1 MSILG
6 VSGSPEPMDNS
17 TGTPSGAA
25 EQRSKQSFSI
35 FDENKDGKLT
45 VQEQREAVLGV
56 ALEDETI
63 KQAVAEGFDLKLVVD
78 IIDQQSNDIRTD
90 ASLGIGKVIITP
102 RQMVQ
107 YANAHVLTAINFVK
121 EKATEY
127 LKNMQNPNAELAQPE
142 NVDKSA
148 ELEE

>member
-6 VSGSPEPMDNS
+6 VNGSPEPMDDS
-17 TGTPSGAA
+17 TGTPSCTT
-25 EQRSKQSFSI
+25 EQRSKQPFSI
-35 FDENKDGKLT
+35 FDENKDGKVT
-45 VQEQREAVLGV
+45 VQEQQEAVMAV
-56 ALEDETI
+56 ALNDETI

-107 YANAHVLTAINFVK
+107 YANAHVFTAINFVK

-127 LKNMQNPNAELAQPE
+127 LKNMQNPNAESAQPE
-142 NVDKSA
+142 NVDQDP
-148 ELEE
+148 ELE